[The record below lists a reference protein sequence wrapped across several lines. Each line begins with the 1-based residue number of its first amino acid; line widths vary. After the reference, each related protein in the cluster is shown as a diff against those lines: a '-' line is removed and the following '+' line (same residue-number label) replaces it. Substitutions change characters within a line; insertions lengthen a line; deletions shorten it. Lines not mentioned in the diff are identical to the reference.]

1 MNSSSKSSKPTGLRA
16 PVTRRAALLAV
27 GVAPLVSWSKMP
39 ETPVKPAQ
47 AAINA
52 IADFDENTWA
62 EVLKSGARPA
72 AYVFTTTYCS
82 TCPDA
87 FDKLKTFIA
96 ASKKKVELVAV
107 VMDVPAERAL
117 VHARHFVGATKLYAF
132 DGFEPAIRQSV
143 DPKWPNVTPYIVL
156 LGRNGSVQRS
166 IGPPEAAALK
176 KWLA

>member
-1 MNSSSKSSKPTGLRA
+1 MTSRFKL
-16 PVTRRAALLAV
+16 TRRGVLLAAA
-27 GVAPLVSWSKMP
+27 APLVSWSNQP
-39 ETPVKPAQ
+39 AAPVVRAQ
-47 AAINA
+47 AAINT
-52 IADFDENTWA
+52 IAGFDEDTWA
-62 EVLKSGARPA
+62 EVLKSGPRPA

-87 FDKLKTFIA
+87 FEKLKSFIA

-117 VHARHFVGATKLYAF
+117 VHARHFAGATKLYAF

-166 IGPPEAAALK
+166 IGPPEAALLK
-176 KWLA
+176 KWLV